1 MSLFDCGNMLKHT
14 LSCIFFKY
22 TQKLFSTTT
31 TLKMSTIT
39 VDTNKQYMCVAALT
53 RLALTRHTHIL
64 LKQYLCVAALT
75 RLALTRHTHIL
86 LPQC

>member
-22 TQKLFSTTT
+22 TQKLFLTTT

-39 VDTNKQYMCVAALT
+39 VDTDNY
-53 RLALTRHTHIL
+53 
-64 LKQYLCVAALT
+64 KQYLCVAALT